1 MLSIIT
7 VTYNDLAALKKTVS
21 SLRTSTF
28 IGPWEHI
35 IIDGGSDDGTREYFS
50 LQDFTNLRFYSQ
62 PDHGIYDAMN
72 KGIDTALGN
81 QMLFL
86 NAGDT
91 FSGSLNTQNL
101 QDYDLIDVTI
111 GSNLKPYPVWNLL
124 SPFAMPYCHQGMI
137 FPVDNL
143 RFNIK
148 YRLVSDLD
156 YVYRSGRSNFQTKN
170 RITSCSVN
178 FDDNGVSSQ
187 RFCLRDFESFLVIY
201 NHSKVKGIIFAVI
214 RLLLT
219 PIKILRSWNL

>member
-7 VTYNDLAALKKTVS
+7 VTYNDLAALEQTIS
-21 SLRTSTF
+21 SLRTATL

-35 IIDGGSDDGTREYFS
+35 VIDGESDDGTREYLL
-50 LQDFTNLRFYSQ
+50 LQDYPNLQYYCE

-91 FSGSLNTQNL
+91 FSGLLNIKKLKN
-101 QDYDLIDVTI
+101 YDLIDVTI
-111 GSNLKPYPVWNLL
+111 GSNKKPYPVQNLL

-137 FPVDNL
+137 FPVDDL

-148 YRLVSDLD
+148 YRLASDLD
-156 YVYRSGRSNFQTKN
+156 YVYRSGRLNFRTKN
-170 RITSCSVN
+170 RVTTCSVN
-178 FDDNGVSSQ
+178 FDDNGISSK
-187 RFCLRDFESFLVIY
+187 RFLLRDFESFLVIY
-201 NHSKVKGIIFAVI
+201 NHSKVKGIIFGAI
-214 RLLLT
+214 RLLVT
-219 PIKILRSWNL
+219 PIKVLRSWNL